1 MMTLSSKIQRTHLQR
16 RAYVYL
22 RQSTSKQVQQNTESV
37 VNQRAMQ
44 EHLVSLG
51 WKLEQITVVDSDL
64 GCSGT
69 EATARAGFQLLVT
82 EVSLGRVGV
91 VMGYD
96 VSRLARNCRDWYHL
110 IEICSIFDTL
120 IADTDGI
127 YHPSDFNDRLLLGL
141 KGTMS
146 EAELHSLR
154 LRMDAGRLS
163 KAKRGELVQHL
174 PTGLIRSEHE
184 GVVLDPDIHVQKTIR
199 LVFDKFLEFGSI
211 RKTLGYFVR
220 KDIKLPRRQ
229 VSGLEAGNVIWKAAS
244 AAAISSILA
253 NPAYAGAFVYG
264 RRSGDPR
271 RKAAGHPSTGR
282 IRRPREQWLSVVRG
296 AYPAYISWETYE
308 EIQNTIAIN
317 RQKYEEHLRQKGV
330 ERRGAALL
338 QGLVA
343 CRRCG
348 RQMRLRYREDGQNFE
363 YICMAMVT
371 AYGGKPCQ
379 YITGRSIDQAVVREF
394 MSALDE
400 AHIEAL
406 TRVEEKRGQA
416 EQQLVDQIEREV
428 AHSEYEAR
436 LAEKQYNKVDPDN
449 RLVADT
455 LEKRWEE
462 KLVQLQSARQRL
474 DDAKAKMAAS
484 PGRTLPPEL
493 RQAFLDVGKNLPTL
507 WPRLSNP
514 RKKELLR
521 TLIRQVHLQKRAGEG
536 EAEVRIVWIGG
547 HVTEFVAGVPTST
560 RRNGQKEHELLA
572 EICHLEEQG
581 MSDQEIAAELNRRQ
595 LRTCRQ
601 RSFNG
606 QTVQQLRLRHRVLAP
621 IETMRR
627 GSIPGYYKLPELARL
642 ISVDPTRLY
651 RLIGSGKIQ
660 VNLDQ
665 KYKCYLFNKD
675 AKPVEKIRM
684 LLRGEVEQVSFTKG
698 ASRWLS

>member
-1 MMTLSSKIQRTHLQR
+1 MMTLPSKIQPTHLQR

-22 RQSTSKQVQQNTESV
+22 RQSTAKQVQQNTESA

-44 EHLVSLG
+44 ERLASLG
-51 WKLEQITVVDSDL
+51 WKAEQITVVDSDL
-64 GCSGT
+64 GCSGS

-174 PTGLIRSEHE
+174 PTGLVRSEHE
-184 GVVLDPDIHVQKTIR
+184 GVVLDPDIHIQKTIR
-199 LVFDKFLEFGSI
+199 LVFDKFLELRSI
-211 RKTLGYFVR
+211 RKTLVYFVR

-229 VSGLEAGNVIWKAAS
+229 TSGLEAGNVIWKAAS
-244 AAAISSILA
+244 SAAVSSILG

-271 RKAAGHPSTGR
+271 RKSPGHPSTGR
-282 IRRPREQWLSVVRG
+282 IRRSREHWLSVVKG
-296 AYPAYISWETYE
+296 VYPAYISWETFE

-348 RQMRLRYREDGQNFE
+348 RQMQIRYREDGHTFE
-363 YICMAMVT
+363 YNCWAMVT
-371 AYGGKPCQ
+371 HYGSKPCQ
-379 YITGRSIDQAVVREF
+379 YITGCAIDDAVVQEF
-394 MSALDE
+394 MSVLNE

-416 EQQLVDQIEREV
+416 EQQIVDQREREV
-428 AHSEYEAR
+428 ARAEYEAR

-449 RLVADT
+449 RLVAST

-462 KLVQLQSARQRL
+462 NLVQLQSARQRL
-474 DDAKAKMAAS
+474 DDAKGQKAARPERS
-484 PGRTLPPEL
+484 LPEEL
-493 RQAFLDVGKNLPTL
+493 RQAFLDVGRNLPTL

-521 TLIRQVHLQKRAGEG
+521 TLIRQVHLQKRDSEG
-536 EAEVRIVWIGG
+536 EVEVRIVWIGG
-547 HVTEFVAGVPTST
+547 HVTEFVADVPTHT
-560 RRNGQKEHELLA
+560 RKNSQKERELLE
-572 EICHLEEQG
+572 EICRLEEQG
-581 MSDQEIAAELNRRQ
+581 LSDEEIATELNRRD

-601 RSFNG
+601 HAFNG
-606 QTVQQLRLRHRVLAP
+606 QTVQQLRLRHRVLSP
-621 IETMRR
+621 VEMMRR
-627 GSIPGYYKLPELARL
+627 GSIPGYYKLPELSRL
-642 ISVDPTRLY
+642 IPIDATRLY
-651 RLIGSGKIQ
+651 RLIGAGRIQ
-660 VNLDQ
+660 VHPDP

-684 LLRGEVEQVSFTKG
+684 LLRGEVAQVSFTKG